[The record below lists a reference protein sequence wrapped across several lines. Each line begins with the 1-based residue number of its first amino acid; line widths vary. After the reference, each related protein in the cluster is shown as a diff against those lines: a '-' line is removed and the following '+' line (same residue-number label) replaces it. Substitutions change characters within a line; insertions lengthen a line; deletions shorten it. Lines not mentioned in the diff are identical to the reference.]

1 MIYVFDKDQNLIQM
15 IRESDCLS
23 LHVVEEINAP
33 AQLTMELPY
42 GTDNGTNLQLKL
54 GATYVCVLRPNDT
67 TYLMFR
73 INNTTEETTG
83 TITASESAY
92 DELTYST
99 WIIDKRPTNVSASG
113 MLNTALL
120 NTSYSLRNCPS
131 TGNLST
137 SFYYISP
144 YEAIK
149 NVADLFGLEIR
160 FNIVIN
166 DNTITAKYLDAY
178 VKQGNSAN
186 MKRFEYGSNALEIK
200 REQDFSSIIT
210 GIVPRGKG
218 IQLDSDSNTNQ
229 NDPAVY
235 GRRLDITGAEWS
247 TSKGD
252 PLDKPKGQEYLYDPV
267 ATAKLGL
274 PKGSARYQVVVF
286 EDDDTLDALMADA
299 YTYLQKYSR
308 PQVAFTANIIDVGSL
323 GLGDTVAIIRH
334 DLNIEYAAR
343 VYKIDYDMLDLTKST
358 LELGD
363 QNVSQSSIVSQI
375 NSITGT
381 QKTMATNL
389 NTTIWAANHKNEVT
403 YSTYEPSSAS
413 LNDVWYKTLPD
424 GSVEM
429 YIYNNG
435 WQLSSPYND
444 DMVKS
449 INANKITAGT
459 IDAQK
464 VNLINL
470 NANNIT
476 TGAISGAVFQTSFNN
491 FGQSVQLDSNGLVFH
506 KLNGNRSLQVKQ
518 DGVSVFNPNTN
529 MLIGTLSYAEDP
541 FNGNSPLVSLSTT
554 GSSNLSLGFQ
564 SSDTGKTYTPAL
576 NIDGATGN
584 VGVHYNLYVN
594 QNLVAG
600 GNLQTGGNLTVTGA
614 TNLNNGLIVSGDA
627 GLNAGLIVSG
637 DAGLNAGLIVSGAT
651 NLIMA

>member
-1 MIYVFDKDQNLIQM
+1 
-15 IRESDCLS
+15 
-23 LHVVEEINAP
+23 
-33 AQLTMELPY
+33 
-42 GTDNGTNLQLKL
+42 
-54 GATYVCVLRPNDT
+54 
-67 TYLMFR
+67 
-73 INNTTEETTG
+73 
-83 TITASESAY
+83 
-92 DELTYST
+92 
-99 WIIDKRPTNVSASG
+99 
-113 MLNTALL
+113 
-120 NTSYSLRNCPS
+120 
-131 TGNLST
+131 
-137 SFYYISP
+137 
-144 YEAIK
+144 
-149 NVADLFGLEIR
+149 
-160 FNIVIN
+160 
-166 DNTITAKYLDAY
+166 
-178 VKQGNSAN
+178 
-186 MKRFEYGSNALEIK
+186 
-200 REQDFSSIIT
+200 
-210 GIVPRGKG
+210 
-218 IQLDSDSNTNQ
+218 
-229 NDPAVY
+229 
-235 GRRLDITGAEWS
+235 
-247 TSKGD
+247 
-252 PLDKPKGQEYLYDPV
+252 
-267 ATAKLGL
+267 
-274 PKGSARYQVVVF
+274 
-286 EDDDTLDALMADA
+286 
-299 YTYLQKYSR
+299 
-308 PQVAFTANIIDVGSL
+308 
-323 GLGDTVAIIRH
+323 
-334 DLNIEYAAR
+334 
-343 VYKIDYDMLDLTKST
+343 
-358 LELGD
+358 
-363 QNVSQSSIVSQI
+363 
-375 NSITGT
+375 
-381 QKTMATNL
+381 MATNL

-637 DAGLNAGLIVSGAT
+637 AT